1 MNSEII
7 RIAVDAMGGDDGP
20 LATIPAVMFA
30 LQAKPDLEVI
40 LVGQEAGIKEALGDA
55 LSHPCL
61 SIFNAEDTIRMDELP
76 ARALRRG
83 KQSSMW
89 KAVDLVAQGEADA
102 CVSAGN
108 TGALMA
114 IARHLLKTLP
124 GIDRPAICAALPTRT
139 GHTYML
145 DLGANISSD
154 SEQLLQFAVMGVALV
169 ESLYNKLLPTVSL
182 LNIGSE
188 TTKGNE
194 VLQRAAELIK
204 DSGLNYGGF
213 VEGSDLYTGEMD
225 VIVADGFTGNIALKS
240 SEGMAEYMLDLM
252 QQAMNKNIFT
262 RFAALLVG
270 KSLRESVGNIDPR
283 NHNGA
288 SLLGLRG
295 LVVKSHGNAN
305 AHAFEKAILLARKEV
320 RRQLVPK
327 LELAL
332 ESAMQKSAQKSL
344 KDS

>member
-1 MNSEII
+1 MKSETI
-7 RIAVDAMGGDDGP
+7 RIAVDVMGGDDGP
-20 LATIPAVMFA
+20 LATIPAVMLA
-30 LQAKPDLEVI
+30 LQVKSDLEVI
-40 LVGQEAGIKEALGDA
+40 LVGQELGIQEALGEA
-55 LSHPCL
+55 QSHPRL
-61 SIFNAEDTIRMDELP
+61 SIYHASDSVRMDEMP

-83 KQSSMW
+83 QQTSMW
-89 KAVDLVAQGEADA
+89 KAVQLVAQGEADA

-114 IARHLLKTLP
+114 ISRHLLKTLP
-124 GIDRPAICAALPTRT
+124 GIDRPAICAALPTRI

-145 DLGANISSD
+145 DLGANVSSD
-154 SEQLLQFAVMGVALV
+154 SDQLLQFAVMGAALV
-169 ESLYNKLLPTVSL
+169 EALYDKLLPTVSL

-188 TTKGNE
+188 ITKGHD
-194 VLQRAAELIK
+194 VLHRAAERIK
-204 DSGLNYGGF
+204 DSGLNYQGF
-213 VEGSDLYTGEMD
+213 VEGTDLYTGEVD

-252 QQAMNKNIFT
+252 QQALKQNIFT
-262 RFAALLVG
+262 RFAALLMG
-270 KSLRESVGNIDPR
+270 KSLSKSVGNIDPR

-320 RRQLVPK
+320 RRELVPK

-332 ESAMQKSAQKSL
+332 GNTLQKTTE
-344 KDS
+344 

>member
-1 MNSEII
+1 MKSETI
-7 RIAVDAMGGDDGP
+7 RIAVDVMGGDDGP
-20 LATIPAVMFA
+20 LATIPAVMLA
-30 LQAKPDLEVI
+30 LQVKSDLEVI
-40 LVGQEAGIKEALGDA
+40 LVGQELGIQEALGEA
-55 LSHPCL
+55 QSHPRL
-61 SIFNAEDTIRMDELP
+61 SIYHASDSVRMDEMP

-83 KQSSMW
+83 QQTSMW
-89 KAVDLVAQGEADA
+89 KAVQLVAQGEADA

-114 IARHLLKTLP
+114 ISRHLLKTLP
-124 GIDRPAICAALPTRT
+124 GIDRPAICAALPTRI

-145 DLGANISSD
+145 DLGANVSSD
-154 SEQLLQFAVMGVALV
+154 SDQLLQFAVMGAALV
-169 ESLYNKLLPTVSL
+169 EALYDKLLPTVSL

-188 TTKGNE
+188 ITKGHD
-194 VLQRAAELIK
+194 VLHRAAEHIK
-204 DSGLNYGGF
+204 DSGLNYQGF
-213 VEGSDLYTGEMD
+213 VEGTDLYTGEVD

-252 QQAMNKNIFT
+252 QQALKQNIFT
-262 RFAALLVG
+262 RFAALLMG
-270 KSLRESVGNIDPR
+270 KSLSKSVGNIDPR

-320 RRQLVPK
+320 RRELVPK

-332 ESAMQKSAQKSL
+332 GNTLQKTTE
-344 KDS
+344 

>member
-1 MNSEII
+1 MKIETI
-7 RIAVDAMGGDDGP
+7 RIAVDVMGGDDGP
-20 LATIPAVMFA
+20 LATIPAVMLA

-40 LVGQEAGIKEALGDA
+40 LVGQELGIKEALGEA
-55 LSHPCL
+55 QAHQRL
-61 SIFNAEDTIRMDELP
+61 SILHASDSVRMDEMP

-83 KQSSMW
+83 QQTSMW
-89 KAVDLVAQGEADA
+89 KAVQLLAQGDADA

-114 IARHLLKTLP
+114 ISRHLLKTLP
-124 GIDRPAICAALPTRT
+124 GIDRPAICAALPTRA

-145 DLGANISSD
+145 DLGANVSSD
-154 SEQLLQFAVMGVALV
+154 SGQLLQFAVMGAALV
-169 ESLYNKLLPTVSL
+169 EALYGKLLPTVSL

-188 TTKGNE
+188 MTKGHQ
-194 VLQRAAELIK
+194 VLHRAAELIK
-204 DSGLNYGGF
+204 DSGLNYSGF
-213 VEGSDLYTGEMD
+213 VEGTDLYTGEVD

-252 QQAMNKNIFT
+252 QQALNQNILT

-270 KSLRESVGNIDPR
+270 KSLTNNVGNIDPR

-320 RRQLVPK
+320 RRELVPK
-327 LELAL
+327 LEQAL
-332 ESAMQKSAQKSL
+332 GSTLQNTKK
-344 KDS
+344 

>member
-1 MNSEII
+1 MNREKI

-40 LVGQEAGIKEALGDA
+40 LVGQKMGIREALGEA
-55 LSHPCL
+55 LSHNRL
-61 SIFNAEDTIRMDELP
+61 SILNASDSVRMDEMP

-83 KQSSMW
+83 QQSSMW
-89 KAVDLVAQGEADA
+89 KAVELVAQGRADA

-114 IARHLLKTLP
+114 ISRHLLKTLP

-139 GHTYML
+139 GYTYML
-145 DLGANISSD
+145 DLGANVSSD
-154 SEQLLQFAVMGVALV
+154 SDQLLQFAVMGAALV
-169 ESLYNKLLPTVSL
+169 EALYDKLLPTVAL

-188 TTKGNE
+188 TTKGHD
-194 VLQRAAELIK
+194 VLQQSAQLIK
-204 DSGLNYGGF
+204 DSGLNYSGF
-213 VEGSDLYTGEMD
+213 VEGTDLYTGEMD
-225 VIVADGFTGNIALKS
+225 VIVTDGFTGNIALKS

-252 QQAMNKNIFT
+252 REALNKNWFT
-262 RFAALLVG
+262 RFAALLAG
-270 KSLRESVGNIDPR
+270 KSLRQSVGNIDPR

-327 LELAL
+327 LEWSL
-332 ESAMQKSAQKSL
+332 ERAAQKTSQ
-344 KDS
+344 KA

>member
-1 MNSEII
+1 MNSETI
-7 RIAVDAMGGDDGP
+7 RIAVDVMGGDDGP
-20 LATIPAVMFA
+20 WATIPAVLFA

-40 LVGQEAGIKEALGDA
+40 LVGQAAGIKEALGDA
-55 LSHPCL
+55 QPHARL
-61 SIFNAEDTIRMDELP
+61 SILNADDTIRMDELP

-83 KQSSMW
+83 KHSSMW
-89 KAVDLVAQGEADA
+89 KTVELVAQGQADA

-114 IARHLLKTLP
+114 ISRHLLKTLP
-124 GIDRPAICAALPTRT
+124 GIDRPAICAALPTRV

-145 DLGANISSD
+145 DLGANVSLD
-154 SEQLLQFAVMGVALV
+154 SQQLLQFAVMGTALV

-188 TTKGNE
+188 ATKGHE
-194 VLQRAAELIK
+194 VLQQAAELIK
-204 DSGLNYGGF
+204 ASGLNYSGF

-225 VIVADGFTGNIALKS
+225 VIVTDGFTGNIALKS

-252 QQAMNKNIFT
+252 QQALNKNILT
-262 RFAALLVG
+262 RLAGCLAG
-270 KSLRESVGNIDPR
+270 KSLRQSVGNIDPR

-320 RRQLVPK
+320 HRELVPK

-332 ESAMQKSAQKSL
+332 QRAMQKAVLKNAQ
-344 KDS
+344 

>member
-1 MNSEII
+1 MKSETI
-7 RIAVDAMGGDDGP
+7 RIAVDVMGGDDGP

-30 LQAKPDLEVI
+30 LQEKADLEVI
-40 LVGQEAGIKEALGDA
+40 LVGQELGIKEALGDA
-55 LSHPCL
+55 QAHPRL
-61 SIFNAEDTIRMDELP
+61 RVYHASDSVRMDEMP

-83 KQSSMW
+83 QQSSMW
-89 KAVDLVAQGEADA
+89 KAVELVAQGEADA

-114 IARHLLKTLP
+114 ISRHLLKTLP
-124 GIDRPAICAALPTRT
+124 GIDRPAICAALPTRV

-145 DLGANISSD
+145 DLGANVSSD
-154 SEQLLQFAVMGVALV
+154 SEQLLQFAVMGAALV
-169 ESLYNKLLPTVSL
+169 ETLYNKLLPTVSL

-188 TTKGNE
+188 TTKGHD
-194 VLQRAAELIK
+194 VLHHAAELIK
-204 DSGLNYGGF
+204 ESGLNYSGF
-213 VEGSDLYTGEMD
+213 VEGTDLYTGEVD

-252 QQAMNKNIFT
+252 QQALNKNVLT

-270 KSLRESVGNIDPR
+270 NSLRQSVGNIDPR

-305 AHAFEKAILLARKEV
+305 AHAFERAILLARKEV

-327 LELAL
+327 LEVAL
-332 ESAMQKSAQKSL
+332 EKALQKSA
-344 KDS
+344 

>member
-1 MNSEII
+1 MKIETI
-7 RIAVDAMGGDDGP
+7 RIAVDVMGGDDGP
-20 LATIPAVMFA
+20 LATIPAVMLA

-40 LVGQEAGIKEALGDA
+40 LVGQELGIKEALGEA
-55 LSHPCL
+55 QAHQRL
-61 SIFNAEDTIRMDELP
+61 SILHASDSVRMDEMP

-83 KQSSMW
+83 QQTSMW
-89 KAVDLVAQGEADA
+89 KAVQLLAQGDADA

-114 IARHLLKTLP
+114 ISRHLLKTLP
-124 GIDRPAICAALPTRT
+124 GIDRPAICAALPTRA

-145 DLGANISSD
+145 DLGANVSSD
-154 SEQLLQFAVMGVALV
+154 SGQLLQFAVMGAALV
-169 ESLYNKLLPTVSL
+169 EALYGKLLPTVSL

-188 TTKGNE
+188 MTKGHQ
-194 VLQRAAELIK
+194 VLHRAAELIK
-204 DSGLNYGGF
+204 DSGLNYSGF
-213 VEGSDLYTGEMD
+213 AEGTDLYTGEVD

-252 QQAMNKNIFT
+252 QQALNQNILT

-270 KSLRESVGNIDPR
+270 KSLTNNVGNIDPR

-320 RRQLVPK
+320 RRELVPK
-327 LELAL
+327 LEQAL
-332 ESAMQKSAQKSL
+332 GSTLQNTKK
-344 KDS
+344 

>member
-1 MNSEII
+1 MKSETI
-7 RIAVDAMGGDDGP
+7 RIAVDVMGGDDGP
-20 LATIPAVMFA
+20 LATIPAVMLA
-30 LQAKPDLEVI
+30 LQVKSDLEVI
-40 LVGQEAGIKEALGDA
+40 LVGQELGIQEALGEA
-55 LSHPCL
+55 QSHPRL
-61 SIFNAEDTIRMDELP
+61 SIYHASDSVRMDEMP

-83 KQSSMW
+83 QQTSMW
-89 KAVDLVAQGEADA
+89 KAVQLVAQGEADA

-114 IARHLLKTLP
+114 ISRHLLKTLP
-124 GIDRPAICAALPTRT
+124 GIDRPAICAALPTRI

-145 DLGANISSD
+145 DLGANVSSD
-154 SEQLLQFAVMGVALV
+154 SDQLLQFAVMGAALV
-169 ESLYNKLLPTVSL
+169 EVLYDKLLPTVSL

-188 TTKGNE
+188 ITKGHD
-194 VLQRAAELIK
+194 VLHRAAEHIK
-204 DSGLNYGGF
+204 DSGLNYQGF
-213 VEGSDLYTGEMD
+213 VEGTDLYTGEVD

-252 QQAMNKNIFT
+252 QQALKQNIFT
-262 RFAALLVG
+262 RFAALLMG
-270 KSLRESVGNIDPR
+270 KSLSKSVGNIDPR

-320 RRQLVPK
+320 RRELVPK

-332 ESAMQKSAQKSL
+332 GNTLQKTTE
-344 KDS
+344 